1 MLYLAIAIFA
11 LAAVMGIIIAA
22 AILGKKPETP
32 KAVVYTHG
40 ILAATGLGL
49 LIFYAVN
56 NPENYPQVSLMI
68 FIVAALGGFVLFF
81 NDMKKKPGPAA
92 LVFIHALAAVTAF
105 ILLLMFAFF

>member
-32 KAVVYTHG
+32 KPVVYIHG
-40 ILAATGLGL
+40 VLAATGLAL
-49 LIFYAVN
+49 LIYYAVS
-56 NPENYPQVSLMI
+56 NPDNYPQASLII
-68 FIVAALGGFVLFF
+68 FVVAALGGFILFF
-81 NDMKKKPGPAA
+81 NDTKKKPGPAA
-92 LVFIHALAAVTAF
+92 LVVIHALAAVTAF